1 MKRTLPVLLAFLL
14 FSSVAE
20 ARPGFYLGLGFG
32 ASSANGESV
41 PYDAFD
47 QPGRFT
53 LGGGTFSTELDGG
66 LATQFRL
73 GFNIEGYAALEA
85 MVQGHAKNLTD
96 ESRRNWAAHWHLG
109 PRIYPLWHWR
119 HELPEKLQRLE
130 PSIFLGWGGS
140 WQVYNP
146 TGNSELGWSGLGT
159 FRFGLGLEYF
169 VLSYMKL
176 GLDYY
181 HVSAPYDTF
190 IFNFSDGI
198 SGGVDSERV
207 GASFNQVM
215 LTMNFHFGVEDKPIA
230 Y

>member
-1 MKRTLPVLLAFLL
+1 M
-14 FSSVAE
+14 
-20 ARPGFYLGLGFG
+20 
-32 ASSANGESV
+32 
-41 PYDAFD
+41 
-47 QPGRFT
+47 
-53 LGGGTFSTELDGG
+53 
-66 LATQFRL
+66 
-73 GFNIEGYAALEA
+73 
-85 MVQGHAKNLTD
+85 
-96 ESRRNWAAHWHLG
+96 
-109 PRIYPLWHWR
+109 
-119 HELPEKLQRLE
+119 EKLQRLE
-130 PSIFLGWGGS
+130 PSIFFGWGGS

-159 FRFGLGLEYF
+159 FRFGLGVEYF

-198 SGGVDSERV
+198 SGGVDSEQAS
-207 GASFNQVM
+207 ASFNQVI